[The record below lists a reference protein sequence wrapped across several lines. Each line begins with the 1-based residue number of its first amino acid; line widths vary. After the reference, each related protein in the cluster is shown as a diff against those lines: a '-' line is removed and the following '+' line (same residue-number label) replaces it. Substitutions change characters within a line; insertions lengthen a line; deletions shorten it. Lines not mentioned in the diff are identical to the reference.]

1 VTEVAA
7 AGALLQQRAATD
19 CEARLRRILAALLQ
33 LHDDPTAEGALI
45 AALSEAREA
54 RSLCTAVRLDGLA
67 DALTSVG
74 NSLQTAS
81 EQRKPPTLDVI
92 TGLLHVVGQL
102 RAEAAGIS
110 AGQPPG
116 RLDPDLVDELT
127 AAGLPPTTGPPATG
141 PPPAS
146 PQRHN
151 STNNKSSPAANPGSI
166 LDEVKAARLAI
177 ELVKADLARHI
188 EILAQLQAALTRAE
202 EERSR

>member
-127 AAGLPPTTGPPATG
+127 TAGLPPPTG
-141 PPPAS
+141 PPP
-146 PQRHN
+146 P
-151 STNNKSSPAANPGSI
+151 PAPNGTTRPT
-166 LDEVKAARLAI
+166 
-177 ELVKADLARHI
+177 
-188 EILAQLQAALTRAE
+188 TRAPPPRTQDPSWT
-202 EERSR
+202 RSKRPASRSSWSKPTWPATSRYWLSYRPR

>member
-1 VTEVAA
+1 
-7 AGALLQQRAATD
+7 
-19 CEARLRRILAALLQ
+19 LRRILAALLQ

-102 RAEAAGIS
+102 RAEAAGIR
-110 AGQPPG
+110 AGQPPA
-116 RLDPDLVDELT
+116 RLDPRLVDELT
-127 AAGLPPTTGPPATG
+127 TAGPPPTIGPPATG
-141 PPPAS
+141 PPTSGPPPATSPPAAS
-146 PQRHN
+146 PQRHS
-151 STNNKSSPAANPGSI
+151 STNNSSSAANPGSI

-188 EILAQLQAALTRAE
+188 EILAQLQAALARAE
-202 EERSR
+202 EERSS

>member
-1 VTEVAA
+1 M
-7 AGALLQQRAATD
+7 
-19 CEARLRRILAALLQ
+19 RRILAALLQ

-67 DALTSVG
+67 EALTSVG

-102 RAEAAGIS
+102 RAEAAGIR
-110 AGQPPG
+110 AGQPPA
-116 RLDPDLVDELT
+116 RLDPRLVDELT
-127 AAGLPPTTGPPATG
+127 TAGLPPATSPPA
-141 PPPAS
+141 AS
-146 PQRHN
+146 PQRHS
-151 STNNKSSPAANPGSI
+151 STNNSSSSAGNPGSI

-188 EILAQLQAALTRAE
+188 EILAQLQAALARAE
-202 EERSR
+202 EERSS

>member
-74 NSLQTAS
+74 NALQTVS
-81 EQRKPPTLDVI
+81 EQRKPPALDVI
-92 TGLLHVVGQL
+92 TMLLHAVGQL
-102 RAEAAGIS
+102 RAEAARIS

-116 RLDPDLVDELT
+116 RLDPRLVDELAT
-127 AAGLPPTTGPPATG
+127 GSGTVSPPT
-141 PPPAS
+141 
-146 PQRHN
+146 
-151 STNNKSSPAANPGSI
+151 NNNNAPEANPGSI

-188 EILAQLQAALTRAE
+188 EILAQLQAALARAE
-202 EERSR
+202 EERTS